1 MPICIHAN
9 KYAQENFV
17 CLWHFPLVFQI
28 RMHMVSYLEKST
40 KQTCLTYAE
49 GGVK

>member
-1 MPICIHAN
+1 MPICIHAH

-17 CLWHFPLVFQI
+17 CLWHSPLVFQI